1 MAKKRRR
8 KSSSRTTVPQ
18 FRPSLPLWPFL
29 PGAGQVSP
37 KLQEA
42 TTRLLL
48 SRAESWG
55 NTFRAMAD
63 IADEIEV
70 ALRKSGA
77 KSAGGLRDTNR
88 RQADEW

>member
-8 KSSSRTTVPQ
+8 KSNSRTTVPQ
-18 FRPSLPLWPFL
+18 FRPGPPFWPFL
-29 PGAGQVSP
+29 PGTGQISP

-42 TTRLLL
+42 TARLFL

-63 IADEIEV
+63 IADEIEG

-77 KSAGGLRDTNR
+77 KSAGGTR
-88 RQADEW
+88 RRAEEW